1 LNGPEATPT
10 PAPARKERPGLGTQ
24 WGEQRESHIHD
35 VDFVRADDNRPFAV
49 ASVFYNDRAGVQAL
63 AAFHEPSTRHVREAS
78 AAGGSITMSIRDNS
92 GEPLEAVRTS
102 DRTYV
107 IGEEGQRYSIV
118 LVNHTGRRFEAVA
131 TVDGLDV
138 INGETGTF
146 TNRGYILMPFSTL
159 EIDGFRQTRDVVA
172 AFRFSKVGGS
182 YAARTG
188 KPRNVGVIGVAFFS
202 ELGDEPVWTPGELER
217 RDTAN
222 PFPSDARFAKPP
234 R

>member
-1 LNGPEATPT
+1 
-10 PAPARKERPGLGTQ
+10 
-24 WGEQRESHIHD
+24 
-35 VDFVRADDNRPFAV
+35 
-49 ASVFYNDRAGVQAL
+49 
-63 AAFHEPSTRHVREAS
+63 
-78 AAGGSITMSIRDNS
+78 MSIRDGS
-92 GEPLEAVRTS
+92 GDALEAVRTG

-138 INGETGTF
+138 LDGEAGSLAS
-146 TNRGYILMPFSTL
+146 RGYVLMPFATL
-159 EIDGFRQTRDVVA
+159 EIDGFRQSRDVVA
-172 AFRFSKVGGS
+172 AFRFSKVGES

-202 ELGDEPVWTPGELER
+202 ERGDDPAWTAWTAGELER
-217 RDTAN
+217 RETAN
-222 PFPSDARFAKPP
+222 PFPLDRFAKPP